1 MTDIEFKQI
10 VNLLAAVASA
20 TARIAD
26 AMEAHQANELDKIK
40 TLPLNEF
47 HTFDWATINARAI
60 YSDADGVAAIAGEDG
75 RIYKRRSNAKYGN
88 DIWFS
93 RGDGK
98 NEDDGTPNYKT
109 LVKFVDIKIED
120 VQPLGR
126 SVATAAGRP
135 AQTQGKPVEA
145 PKAPPATVEPAEP
158 VKAPVS
164 AKYAPS
170 AEERRA
176 VSSLLDYAGLTAKA
190 DKNEIIR
197 NADAIRAKFTAACEA
212 ATKRGMK
219 CLDKPENLKQA
230 LEGIASMALACVEFD
245 AAQPEMALN

>member
-20 TARIAD
+20 TTRIAD

-40 TLPLNEF
+40 TLPLSEYQ
-47 HTFDWATINARAI
+47 TFDWATICARPI

-75 RIYKRRSNAKYGN
+75 RIYKRRSNAKFGN

-126 SVATAAGRP
+126 SVASAAGKP
-135 AQTQGKPVEA
+135 AQAQGKPVDA
-145 PKAPPATVEPAEP
+145 PKAPPATVEPA
-158 VKAPVS
+158 AQ
-164 AKYAPS
+164 
-170 AEERRA
+170 
-176 VSSLLDYAGLTAKA
+176 AKA
-190 DKNEIIR
+190 W
-197 NADAIRAKFTAACEA
+197 
-212 ATKRGMK
+212 
-219 CLDKPENLKQA
+219 
-230 LEGIASMALACVEFD
+230 V
-245 AAQPEMALN
+245 